1 MTLGN
6 TKVERPPT
14 SFTLRGAG
22 TSPSLRPPF
31 LFQVRPLWGGLVFSS
46 AYEFRKTGHGSLRSR
61 PGCGIIGQHPH
72 QTARYGSGSVAMHI
86 SKFRPLPFL
95 HKLVTP
101 GPPQRHQFVKRRTKT
116 HVRRQG
122 KPDGASDP
130 EPPADAD
137 GVLSVG
143 RNRTTTFY
151 RHFSIPTPQHH
162 NRHEPPSNRA
172 TAGSE
177 PCECGRML
185 RAAPNTPPRPG
196 KSLQC
201 KPEAL
206 PDRQPVL
213 RFRKVMAWR
222 VVGLHNAR

>member
-1 MTLGN
+1 M
-6 TKVERPPT
+6 R
-14 SFTLRGAG
+14 
-22 TSPSLRPPF
+22 
-31 LFQVRPLWGGLVFSS
+31 
-46 AYEFRKTGHGSLRSR
+46 
-61 PGCGIIGQHPH
+61 
-72 QTARYGSGSVAMHI
+72 I
-86 SKFRPLPFL
+86 SQFRPLPFL

-101 GPPQRHQFVKRRTKT
+101 GPPPASPVCEVKNQDTRPAARQVRQRVRSTTFYRRSRSSQ
-116 HVRRQG
+116 RRHNLL
-122 KPDGASDP
+122 PTLTELLASVET
-130 EPPADAD
+130 EPQPSTDAH

-143 RNRTTTFY
+143 RSHDQHRACAPDSPRSPSHKLVTPGPPPASPVCEEKNQDTRPTA
-151 RHFSIPTPQHH
+151 RQAAIVVSTPQHH

-177 PCECGRML
+177 SCECGRML

-206 PDRQPVL
+206 PDRQPIL

>member
-31 LFQVRPLWGGLVFSS
+31 LFQVCPLLGGLVFSS
-46 AYEFRKTGHGSLRSR
+46 AYEFRETGHGSLRAR

-72 QTARYGSGSVAMHI
+72 QTARYASGSVAMHI
-86 SKFRPLPFL
+86 SKFRPLHFL

-122 KPDGASDP
+122 KPDSASDP
-130 EPPADAD
+130 EPSADAD

-143 RNRTTTFY
+143 RNRATTFY
-151 RHFSIPTPQHH
+151 RHFSIPTPQH
-162 NRHEPPSNRA
+162 
-172 TAGSE
+172 
-177 PCECGRML
+177 
-185 RAAPNTPPRPG
+185 PNTTTATSPQATEQPQAANPANVGECCELRRIPRRAQA
-196 KSLQC
+196 S
-201 KPEAL
+201 
-206 PDRQPVL
+206 RY
-213 RFRKVMAWR
+213 
-222 VVGLHNAR
+222 NASQRLCQTGNPFYDFGR